1 MAKKEIAVTGTQLLD
16 RSVAILK
23 LLGEIGQAGA
33 SMAAIGEAMN
43 LKQPTV
49 HRIVTALERHGLV
62 DRERETK
69 RYRLGLALFAM
80 GATAADGTGLRQVA
94 RPALMRLAAITG
106 DSVFLMARAGF
117 NTVCV
122 DRQQGSYII
131 DSLTGHIGGQIPMG
145 VGPASQ
151 AILAFLPEEEAN
163 VILSTNAPLYRSYGS
178 LTVQKIRNN
187 LEALKERRYALDEG
201 ELVAGISAIAVPI
214 LPPGRDAVAAIAI
227 NLTSARMT
235 RERIPELVEMLTKE
249 VREIEARLN
258 PLEEQRLGTAAAAMV
273 APRR

>member
-1 MAKKEIAVTGTQLLD
+1 MDKDETAPTGTQLLD
-16 RSVAILK
+16 RAVAILR
-23 LLGEIGQAGA
+23 LLGEVGQAGA
-33 SMAAIGEAMN
+33 TMAAIGEAMD

-49 HRIVTALERHGLV
+49 HRIVSSLERHGFV

-80 GATAADGTGLRQVA
+80 GAAAADGTGLRQIS
-94 RPALMRLAAITG
+94 RPALLRLAAMTG

-122 DRQQGSYII
+122 DRQQGTYII

-151 AILAFLPEEEAN
+151 AILAFLPNSEVD
-163 VILSTNAPLYRSYGS
+163 VILATNAPLYKSFGGLSPNRIRDS
-178 LTVQKIRNN
+178 LARIRTDG
-187 LEALKERRYALDEG
+187 YALDEG
-201 ELVAGISAIAVPI
+201 DLVAGISAIAVPI
-214 LPPGRDAVAAIAI
+214 LPPARDAIAAIAI
-227 NLTSARMT
+227 NLTSARLSA
-235 RERIPELVEMLTKE
+235 ERIPELFRLLKKE
-249 VREIEARLN
+249 VGEIETQLN

-273 APRR
+273 PPRR